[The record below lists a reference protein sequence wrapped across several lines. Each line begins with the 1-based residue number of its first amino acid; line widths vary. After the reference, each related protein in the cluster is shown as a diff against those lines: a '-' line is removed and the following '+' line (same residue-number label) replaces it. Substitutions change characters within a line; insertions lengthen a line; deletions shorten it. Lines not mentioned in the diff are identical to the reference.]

1 VVRANQE
8 RTKTL
13 KEMADNSRF
22 FYADITRYEPK
33 AAEKNLTADSRPVL
47 QKIHDALA
55 ALPAWEADAIH
66 GVILGVAETLS
77 LKLGKVA
84 QPVRVAVTGATVSP
98 PIDQTLALL
107 GSAATLARLQRAIAW
122 IAQQSA

>member
-1 VVRANQE
+1 ANSWYLYVVH
-8 RTKTL
+8 T
-13 KEMADNSRF
+13 S
-22 FYADITRYEPK
+22 YEPMS
-33 AAEKNLTADSRPVL
+33 AENNLTADSRPVL
-47 QKIHDALA
+47 QTIHDALA

-122 IAQQSA
+122 IDRKSVV